1 MMSNLV
7 HRESKACPAAI
18 VPVVALTAP
27 STSGIAKYESS
38 SLLRVTPFR
47 SFWTMAASVCVSPNR
62 RRRLAPGAY
71 SEVVTAK
78 LTGFGDQYLTR
89 TFTATHTIAAVN
101 ATVAAENYIINP
113 KGDPYEVGS
122 NGPAPNGV
130 YHVGPVLHWDETAK
144 DKQSYGTE
152 GVIALSGPGNSNLA
166 QERLIRIH
174 AGEDAYFARGASDNY
189 DHAWTEG
196 CIRVSEQTMVLLERT
211 LNPNPSQNTLII
223 K

>member
-1 MMSNLV
+1 VPYSDTLSPPDTGPPNPNGNASASTAQGGAADANNQSAQAAQASQNPNGSTNLV
-7 HRESKACPAAI
+7 FD
-18 VPVVALTAP
+18 
-27 STSGIAKYESS
+27 
-38 SLLRVTPFR
+38 RVTN
-47 SFWTMAASVCVSPNR
+47 TMAIYKNGQ
-62 RRRLAPGAY
+62 L
-71 SEVVTAK
+71 
-78 LTGFGDQYLTR
+78 
-89 TFTATHTIAAVN
+89 I
-101 ATVAAENYIINP
+101 ATVAAENYTINP

-122 NGPAPNGV
+122 NGPAPHGV